1 MLRETLVG
9 CRVCVAKRRLT
20 LDSPIEV
27 IIKKKGTEV
36 YSIAS
41 DATIFEA
48 LTVMAEKRIGALVV
62 MNGDV
67 LEGIFSERDY
77 ARKVILAGRSSR
89 EMKVHEIMVA
99 EVTTVGPQST
109 VSECMQH
116 MTKRRCRHLPVVVEG
131 KVVALVSVGDL
142 VNWIISAQDHAIH
155 DLEDYISGEYP
166 G

>member
-1 MLRETLVG
+1 
-9 CRVCVAKRRLT
+9 

-27 IIKKKGTEV
+27 IIRKKGNEV
-36 YSIAS
+36 YAVAS
-41 DATIFEA
+41 SATIFEA
-48 LTVMAEKRIGALVV
+48 LTLMAEKRIGALVV
-62 MNGDV
+62 MDGQV

-89 EMKVHEIMVA
+89 EMKVHEIMSS
-99 EVTTVGPQST
+99 EVITVGLQTS

-116 MTKRRCRHLPVVVEG
+116 MSKRRCRHLPVMEEG

-142 VNWIISAQDHAIH
+142 VSWIISAQDHVIH
-155 DLEDYISGEYP
+155 DLEDYISGDYP

>member
-1 MLRETLVG
+1 
-9 CRVCVAKRRLT
+9 

-27 IIKKKGTEV
+27 IIKEKGDEV
-36 YSIAS
+36 YWVAS
-41 DATIFEA
+41 SATIFEA
-48 LTVMAEKRIGALVV
+48 LTLMAEKRIGALVV
-62 MNGDV
+62 MNGDE

-89 EMKVHEIMVA
+89 EMKVHEIMSS
-99 EVTTVGPQST
+99 EVVTVGPQTT

-116 MTKRRCRHLPVVVEG
+116 MSKRRCRHLPVVEEG
-131 KVVALVSVGDL
+131 KVVAVVSLGDL

>member
-1 MLRETLVG
+1 M
-9 CRVCVAKRRLT
+9 
-20 LDSPIEV
+20 DSPIEV
-27 IIKKKGTEV
+27 IIKKKGNEV
-36 YSIAS
+36 YWVAS
-41 DATIFEA
+41 SASIFEA
-48 LTVMAEKRIGALVV
+48 LTLMAEKRIGALVV
-62 MNGDV
+62 MNGDE

-89 EMKVHEIMVA
+89 EMKVHEIMSSEVVTVA
-99 EVTTVGPQST
+99 SQTT

-116 MTKRRCRHLPVVVEG
+116 MSKRRCRHLPVVEEG
-131 KVVALVSVGDL
+131 KVVAVVSLGDL